1 MTLLEPPVAPEV
13 TYVLTDLLRD
23 RAAAEPDGTAFV
35 VGRGPAVVATLG
47 FSEWYERTEAAARA
61 LAARGVRRGDRVGL
75 FFERLEFV
83 DYVLAYSAVLRVGAV
98 AVHLPTTEA
107 SVAAGFA
114 AHAGCVGVVRGGSR
128 EPAVATGD
136 PGVWEAALA
145 ALPDPG
151 GVPLP
156 RLDLTAD
163 DPADVLWTSG
173 TTGPARPGRTWPI
186 GLLGQ
191 LAWCPRGD
199 LKPLE
204 R

>member
-1 MTLLEPPVAPEV
+1 MTLLERPVAPEV

-47 FSEWYERTEAAARA
+47 FSEWYERTEAAAWA

-151 GVPLP
+151 GAPLP

-173 TTGPARPGRTWPI
+173 TTGPAKAWPYLAHRLARPARLVSEG
-186 GLLGQ
+186 GLET
-191 LAWCPRGD
+191 A
-199 LKPLE
+199 
-204 R
+204 